1 MTLVPRTSARAAALA
16 LALAASACGSSGR
29 TPAPAPPT
37 STPAAPRPDAPAAP
51 ALPGHADEPAP
62 ARVGT
67 AIIVGG
73 RRVEVGAP
81 VVTWEDAGGH
91 DAHREKCA
99 FSDAVLPSSPAAGCD
114 TPRRYAARDID
125 AAKVDLVVVHYDVA
139 WTSRNCFRILHDV
152 RGLSCHFLLDVDG
165 TIYQTLDLALRA
177 RHAGGV
183 NDRSVGIEIAHPGPL
198 ELTAGLA
205 DRYARDEATGAVRF
219 DLGARSGDVRTDDF
233 VVRPSRAEPV
243 AGPIHGRTYTMYDFT
258 DAQYDALARLL
269 AALDRAFPDLRLEAP
284 RGPDG
289 AVTTTVADPAT
300 FGAAAGVGVIGHYH
314 VTRAKQDPGP
324 AFDWERVLAAA
335 RAAGE

>member
-1 MTLVPRTSARAAALA
+1 MPRLARLLACSAALT
-16 LALAASACGSSGR
+16 AAACGSSGR
-29 TPAPAPPT
+29 TPPPAPASPRAPDEPP
-37 STPAAPRPDAPAAP
+37 PAAAAP
-51 ALPGHADEPAP
+51 AVPGHVDEPPP
-62 ARVGT
+62 ARTGT
-67 AIIVGG
+67 SIVVAG
-73 RRVEVGAP
+73 RRVEVGSP
-81 VVTWEDAGGH
+81 VVTWEDPGGY
-91 DAHREKCA
+91 DGLRETCF
-99 FSDAVLPSSPAAGCD
+99 FSDATLPSSPAAGCD
-114 TPRRYAARDID
+114 TPRRYAARDVD
-125 AAKVDLVVVHYDVA
+125 PSKVDLVVMHYDVA
-139 WTSRNCFRILHDV
+139 WTSRNCFRVLHDV

-205 DRYARDEATGAVRF
+205 DRYARDEASGAVRF
-219 DLGARSGDVRTDDF
+219 DLGARSGDVRTGDF
-233 VVRPSRAEPV
+233 VVRPARAEPV

-258 DAQYDALARLL
+258 DAQYEALGRLL
-269 AALDRAFPDLRLEAP
+269 AALARAFPEVRLEAP

-335 RAAGE
+335 RARREADD